1 MFRRVTRLR
10 DAGWTFVFL
19 GANQDS
25 YAAGGAM
32 GMHAGNVSNF
42 FSDAPGVDAAYS
54 GLSRTVTAWRRKDRA
69 ARVRDRDDFWG
80 GVKEAEER

>member
-1 MFRRVTRLR
+1 MR

-25 YAAGGAM
+25 YVAGGAM

-42 FSDAPGVDAAYS
+42 HPDAPGVDAMYS
-54 GLSRTVTAWRRKDRA
+54 GLSRTVSAWRGKTRA
-69 ARVRDRDDFWG
+69 ARLRDRDDFWDG
-80 GVKEAEER
+80 RKEGEER

>member
-1 MFRRVTRLR
+1 M
-10 DAGWTFVFL
+10 FL

-42 FSDAPGVDAAYS
+42 HPDARRRRRHVRRPQPHGS
-54 GLSRTVTAWRRKDRA
+54 AWRGKTRA
-69 ARVRDRDDFWG
+69 ARRRDRDDFWG
-80 GVKEAEER
+80 GHKEAEER

>member
-1 MFRRVTRLR
+1 MR

-25 YAAGGAM
+25 YDAGGAM

-42 FSDAPGVDAAYS
+42 QPDAPGVDAVYG
-54 GLSRTVTAWRRKDRA
+54 GLSRTVSAWRGKTRA
-69 ARVRDRDDFWG
+69 ARLRDRDDFWG
-80 GVKEAEER
+80 GRKEGEER